1 MTVSRRIP
9 VLFGGLALAAA
20 SLLAPDEARARDE
33 CGTLDAQGAATCSD
47 QAYAGGIR
55 YDAADGWGNGVAG
68 PVTLTVTGGSA
79 TTISA
84 PASPPNVWT
93 DGAIVIRT
101 APQGTGDSTSRA
113 VALTVGSGSNA
124 VAIAEHATQTNHGI
138 IVFQFGKAADAAA
151 VTLGSGVVIGT
162 ASAPMKHY
170 GVHVLAT
177 ESTNTAAHSI
187 ASAATIHS
195 QGFGLL
201 MDARGSGSTTVTNSG
216 SITTY
221 AAGGNAGQKSGIRVL
236 DWSGGFGDDRTAD
249 TTTTVTNSG
258 SVAVGG
264 ENTHGVHVDADG
276 LGLYKTVNSGTVS
289 ASGAGGHGIYVNGGN
304 HAGAAGATAVEVEN
318 TGAVTA
324 SGANG
329 WGIFVRTAGAG
340 NARVTSSGSV
350 TASGMG
356 GNAVHVGAE
365 GAGSASIAATGGRI
379 EAKAD
384 GIHAAAAAANTGG
397 VTVDN
402 AAAIDAGRYG
412 IVAWNGGTGA
422 VRIENSGAIESD
434 VTGIQSDDH
443 GTGGVTIENS
453 ADVTGDL
460 HGIFAR
466 KQGARGGVTVTHSAG
481 EVSSKKQAPIAAYVG
496 RWQREDAA
504 DSPDPISTATVK
516 VEVTG
521 GTVTAPETVGKV
533 AVEAINVEGGSVE
546 VSVSKGATLTA
557 RHNAG
562 IYALLADRQNTGGT
576 ISVVQGG
583 TISARKGVY
592 AAVARA
598 GTEERAA
605 AAQPLID
612 VAWTGTFTES
622 AAGGTVSLAGVAHAV
637 ESAQEAQAGAVMRG
651 AARTAGIDAE
661 VLSWRAL
668 NRVATRGDDPG
679 EIADAAAQAALLD
692 TASTDAATKARA
704 EAIVAQFRTV
714 LNDGTLGTIPG
725 ANDIDTDGTAGY
737 SAAEIRAYLSE
748 DDAARRTLLR
758 DVLARQ
764 LSDPEEAVLRA
775 LATGAGLETALA
787 GVTGASDAWKA
798 EVRALAG
805 WYNVGNVRVAMTG
818 GAIDTRGDGIRA
830 WYAKPHA
837 MNGAIAVTVAEGAR
851 VTGGAAG
858 IYVANA
864 GLGLRIAKK
873 YTPPAIHDAEAN
885 RNLGPDA
892 LIDLPKYR
900 NQVVRVDGTVTGGTD
915 AAVHLDGGGA
925 LIVGRTGKLVA
936 GSSGEAIL
944 VNDPAPAVIYI
955 AGEAAGSAGA
965 EAAVDLT
972 GGGSVVVGLTGRV
985 RAGGADYAIRLGRPA
1000 GVDTPTAVVVRAESG
1015 QAARFTQ
1022 ESVGAALERIDGA
1035 ITVTASGAGV
1045 VGDRAVVHVVETAT
1059 VNGRE
1064 RSTGYVVDAEL
1075 DDEGN
1080 PTVDPELPT
1089 EAFRCR
1095 LADDERCRLYEA
1107 LPSALLAMNGLP
1119 SRAERMSAARDGAGG
1134 WALVGATSGKWAAAG
1149 ASTATAQDKLTYRY
1163 SRFGIHAGADV
1174 AATGEN
1180 VRLGVSAHG
1189 FRGSAKTPSSGTAK
1203 ASGVGIGV
1211 YAAAAFDDGLHVDA
1225 QAAATWYD
1233 VDVDTPLARRDDAK
1247 GRGHAASLELG
1258 RRFAASGGMTVVPRA
1273 GLRWSS
1279 VSLGAFEEVT
1289 KNNAR
1294 AGAEVSVKDASRLTG
1309 SVGVGVESVVDDGAR
1324 LFGSLDV
1331 SQELSGRMEASV
1343 SETALKS
1350 TARKTTVQA
1359 GFGGLFDLGDG
1370 ASLRASAGYATAGGG
1385 NDEFGG
1391 GLSLDVRF

>member
-1 MTVSRRIP
+1 M
-9 VLFGGLALAAA
+9 
-20 SLLAPDEARARDE
+20 
-33 CGTLDAQGAATCSD
+33 
-47 QAYAGGIR
+47 
-55 YDAADGWGNGVAG
+55 
-68 PVTLTVTGGSA
+68 
-79 TTISA
+79 
-84 PASPPNVWT
+84 
-93 DGAIVIRT
+93 
-101 APQGTGDSTSRA
+101 
-113 VALTVGSGSNA
+113 
-124 VAIAEHATQTNHGI
+124 
-138 IVFQFGKAADAAA
+138 
-151 VTLGSGVVIGT
+151 TLGSGVVIGT
-162 ASAPMKHY
+162 SSAPMKHY
-170 GVHVLAT
+170 GVHVLVT

-201 MDARGSGSTTVTNSG
+201 MDARGSGSTRVTNSG

-236 DWSGGFGDDRTAD
+236 DWTGTYGDDRTAD

-304 HAGAAGATAVEVEN
+304 HAGAAGSTAVEVEN

-329 WGIFVRTAGAG
+329 WGIFVRTGGAG

-521 GTVTAPETVGKV
+521 GTVTAPETMGKV

-598 GTEERAA
+598 GTEARAA

-725 ANDIDTDGTAGY
+725 ANDIDTDGAAGY

-758 DVLARQ
+758 DVLARH

-805 WYNVGNVRVAMTG
+805 WYNVGNVRIAMTG

-830 WYAKPHA
+830 WYAKPHD

-885 RNLGPDA
+885 RNLEPDD
-892 LIDLPKYR
+892 LVTLPKYR
-900 NQVVRVDGTVTGGTD
+900 NQVVRVDGTVTGGSD

-925 LIVGRTGKLVA
+925 LIVGKTGKLVA
-936 GSSGEAIL
+936 GSSGEAVL
-944 VNDPAPAVIYI
+944 VNDPAPAIIYI
-955 AGEAAGSAGA
+955 DGDAAGGEGA
-965 EAAVDLT
+965 AAAVHLT
-972 GGGSVVVGLTGRV
+972 GGGSVVVGLTAGV
-985 RAGGADYAIRLGRPA
+985 RANGADYAIRLDRPA
-1000 GVDTPTAVVVRAESG
+1000 DVDTPTEVVLLVERG
-1015 QAARFTQ
+1015 RAARFTH
-1022 ESVGAALERIDGA
+1022 ETVREAAMRIAGGV
-1035 ITVTASGAGV
+1035 TVTASGEGV
-1045 VGDRAVVHVVETAT
+1045 VKDRARVVEVTT
-1059 VNGRE
+1059 VNGRQVA
-1064 RSTGYVVDAEL
+1064 TGFEL
-1075 DDEGN
+1075 DEGAPLDAEGN
-1080 PTVDPELPT
+1080 PTPPAGLPT
-1089 EAFRCR
+1089 ERFNCE
-1095 LADDERCRLYEA
+1095 LAKDRCRLYEA
-1107 LPSALLAMNGLP
+1107 LPSALLAMNDLP

-1134 WALVGATSGKWAAAG
+1134 WALVEATSGKWAAAG
-1149 ASTATAQDKLTYRY
+1149 ASTATAQEKLTYRH
-1163 SRFGIHAGADV
+1163 SRFGIRAGADV

-1203 ASGVGIGV
+1203 LSGMGIGV
-1211 YAAAAFDDGLHVDA
+1211 YAAAAFDDGFHVDA

-1233 VDVDTPLARRDDAK
+1233 VDVDTTLASKDDAK
-1247 GRGHAASLELG
+1247 GRGYAASLELG

-1273 GLRWSS
+1273 GLQWSS
-1279 VSLGAFEEVT
+1279 ASLGAFEEVT
-1289 KNNAR
+1289 KNNAH

-1343 SETALKS
+1343 SETPLKS
-1350 TARKTTVQA
+1350 TARKTTVRA
-1359 GFGGLFDLGDG
+1359 GVGGLFDLGDG

-1391 GLSLDVRF
+1391 GLSLDFSF

>member
-20 SLLAPDEARARDE
+20 SLLAPDEARAQVRNQ
-33 CGTLDAQGAATCSD
+33 CGALDAQGAATCSD

-55 YDAADGWGNGVAG
+55 YDAADSWNDGVAG

-84 PASPPNVWT
+84 PASPPNRWT

-101 APQGTGDSTSRA
+101 APQGMSDSTSRA

-151 VTLGSGVVIGT
+151 VALGSGVVIGT
-162 ASAPMKHY
+162 SSAPMKHY
-170 GVHVLAT
+170 GVHVLVT

-201 MDARGSGSTTVTNSG
+201 MDARGSGSTTITNSG

-276 LGLYKTVNSGTVS
+276 LGLYKTVNSGTVT

-504 DSPDPISTATVK
+504 DSPDPISKATVK

-521 GTVTAPETVGKV
+521 GTVTAPETMGKV

-651 AARTAGIDAE
+651 AAHTAGIDAE
-661 VLSWRAL
+661 VLSWRRL

-679 EIADAAAQAALLD
+679 PIADAAAQANLLD
-692 TASTDAATKARA
+692 TASTGA
-704 EAIVAQFRTV
+704 AIVARFRTV

-725 ANDIDTDGTAGY
+725 ANAIDTDGDGTY
-737 SAAEIRAYLSE
+737 DNDEIETYLKVDR
-748 DDAARRTLLR
+748 DDRRTLLR

-764 LSDPEEAVLRA
+764 LSESEGKVLEA

-830 WYAKPHA
+830 WYAKPHD

-873 YTPPAIHDAEAN
+873 YTPRTIQDMEAN

-892 LIDLPKYR
+892 LVTLPKYR
-900 NQVVRVDGTVTGGTD
+900 NQVVRVDGTVTGGSD
-915 AAVHLDGGGA
+915 AAVHLAGGGA
-925 LIVGRTGKLVA
+925 LIVDGEGKLVA
-936 GSSGEAIL
+936 GAGRPAVL
-944 VNDPAPAVIYI
+944 VNDPAPAIIYI
-955 AGEAAGSAGA
+955 AGEATGSEGA
-965 EAAVDLT
+965 EAAVHLT
-972 GGGSVVVGLTGRV
+972 GGGYAVVGLTGGV
-985 RAGGADYAIRLGRPA
+985 RANGAPLAIRIDRPPGDTTPSGVFVHVPSGRAAPLTRQ
-1000 GVDTPTAVVVRAESG
+1000 GTA
-1015 QAARFTQ
+1015 
-1022 ESVGAALERIDGA
+1022 AALKRAGISASKNVGVGGNAVGDN
-1035 ITVTASGAGV
+1035 ITV
-1045 VGDRAVVHVVETAT
+1045 VEAMI

-1064 RSTGYVVDAEL
+1064 QTTTVRVDLEL
-1075 DDEGN
+1075 DSRGVPMLGPD
-1080 PTVDPELPT
+1080 LPN
-1089 EAFRCR
+1089 ESFRCR
-1095 LADDERCRLYEA
+1095 ETREAMDRCRLYRA
-1107 LPSALLAMNGLP
+1107 LPSALLAMTGLP
-1119 SRAERMSAARDGAGG
+1119 GRTERMSAARDGAGG
-1134 WALVGATSGKWAAAG
+1134 WALVEATSGKWTAAG
-1149 ASTATAQDKLTYRY
+1149 PAAATAQDKLTYRH
-1163 SRFGIHAGADV
+1163 SRFGIRAGADV

-1203 ASGVGIGV
+1203 LSGAGLGV
-1211 YAAAAFDDGLHVDA
+1211 YAAAAFDDGLHVDV

-1233 VDVDTPLARRDDAK
+1233 ADVDAPDARKNDAM
-1247 GRGHAASLELG
+1247 GRGYAASLELG
-1258 RRFAASGGMTVVPRA
+1258 RRFAGSGGMAVVPRA
-1273 GLRWSS
+1273 GLLWSS
-1279 VSLGAFEEVT
+1279 ASLDSFEDVAKSDT
-1289 KNNAR
+1289 A
-1294 AGAEVSVKDASRLTG
+1294 APATVSVKDASRLTG

-1343 SETALKS
+1343 SEETLKS
-1350 TARKTTVQA
+1350 TARKTTVRA
-1359 GFGGLFDLGDG
+1359 GVGGLFDLGDG
-1370 ASLRASAGYATAGGG
+1370 ASLRASAGYATAGSG

>member
-55 YDAADGWGNGVAG
+55 YDLADSWNDGIAG

-93 DGAIVIRT
+93 DGAIVVRT
-101 APQGTGDSTSRA
+101 APQGSGDSTSRA

-124 VAIAEHATQTNHGI
+124 VRITEHATQTNHGI

-162 ASAPMKHY
+162 SSAPMKHY
-170 GVHVLAT
+170 GVHVLVT

-201 MDARGSGSTTVTNSG
+201 MDARGSGSTRVTNSG

-236 DWSGGFGDDRTAD
+236 DWTGTYGDDRTAD

-264 ENTHGVHVDADG
+264 ANTHGVHVDADG

-289 ASGAGGHGIYVNGGN
+289 ASGAGGGGIYVNGGN
-304 HAGAAGATAVEVEN
+304 HAGAAGSTAVEVEN

-340 NARVTSSGSV
+340 NARVTSSGAV

-504 DSPDPISTATVK
+504 DSPDPISTADVK

-521 GTVTAPETVGKV
+521 GTVTAPETMGKV

-598 GTEERAA
+598 GTEARAA
-605 AAQPLID
+605 DAQPLID

-725 ANDIDTDGTAGY
+725 ANDIDTDGAAGY

-748 DDAARRTLLR
+748 DAAARRTLLR

-830 WYAKPHA
+830 WYAKSHD

-873 YTPPAIHDAEAN
+873 YTPPAIQEMEAN
-885 RNLGPDA
+885 RNLGPD
-892 LIDLPKYR
+892 DLVTLQTYR
-900 NQVVRVDGTVTGGTD
+900 NQVVRVDGTVTGGSD
-915 AAVHLDGGGA
+915 AAVHLAGGGA
-925 LIVGRTGKLVA
+925 LIVDGEGKLVA
-936 GSSGEAIL
+936 GAGRPAVL
-944 VNDPAPAVIYI
+944 VNDPAPAIIYI
-955 AGEAAGSAGA
+955 AGRATGSAGSD
-965 EAAVDLT
+965 AAVHLT
-972 GGGSVVVGLTGRV
+972 GGGSVIVGLTGRL
-985 RAGGADYAIRLGRPA
+985 RAGDAPLAIRIDRPP
-1000 GVDTPTAVVVRAESG
+1000 GDTTPSGVVVHVPSGRAAG
-1015 QAARFTQ
+1015 LTRQGIA
-1022 ESVGAALERIDGA
+1022 AALEEAGISAGVGGNAVGDN
-1035 ITVTASGAGV
+1035 ITV
-1045 VGDRAVVHVVETAT
+1045 VEAMI

-1064 RSTGYVVDAEL
+1064 QTTTVRVDLEL
-1075 DDEGN
+1075 DSRGVPMLGPD
-1080 PTVDPELPT
+1080 LPNEVFSCET
-1089 EAFRCR
+1089 ARP
-1095 LADDERCRLYEA
+1095 DDNRCRLYRA
-1107 LPSALLAMNGLP
+1107 LPSALLAMTGLP

-1134 WALVGATSGKWAAAG
+1134 WALVEATSGKWTAAG
-1149 ASTATAQDKLTYRY
+1149 ADTATAQDKLTYRH
-1163 SRFGIHAGADV
+1163 SRFGIRAGADV

-1203 ASGVGIGV
+1203 LSGAGLGV

-1233 VDVDTPLARRDDAK
+1233 VDVDTKLASKDDAK
-1247 GRGHAASLELG
+1247 GRGYAASLELG

-1273 GLRWSS
+1273 GLLWSS
-1279 VSLGAFEEVT
+1279 ASLDSFEDV
-1289 KNNAR
+1289 
-1294 AGAEVSVKDASRLTG
+1294 AEHDTAAPATVSVKDASRLTG

-1343 SETALKS
+1343 SEETLKS
-1350 TARKTTVQA
+1350 TARKTTVRA
-1359 GFGGLFDLGDG
+1359 GVGGLFDLGDG

-1391 GLSLDVRF
+1391 GLSLDFSF